1 MKVLT
6 DTGVVEL
13 TAEEYAQQFGTPPEI
28 AENEQDAANMAQK
41 LAEGLSTATT
51 IAQIRAV
58 AKAILD
64 ETETGGESNGE

>member
-1 MKVLT
+1 MRIRVNGKFVNIN
-6 DTGVVEL
+6 D
-13 TAEEYAQQFGTPPEI
+13 EEFAKLK
-28 AENEQDAANMAQK
+28 NDDLQDVFNKDSVKQ

-64 ETETGGESNGE
+64 ETEGTE